1 MSQPR
6 VRVWG
11 EDTSPEVPSAHPG
24 GITPPSLSQAS
35 ASATGPFPPPHRLS
49 PPLQR
54 KTVPTSGISTQARA
68 QRSLNSP
75 LRKVS
80 PGRQAGR
87 AGRSD
92 CGHTAGHTAEA
103 GNHLAQKPAF
113 PAPGEKSPATLGVS
127 QPPATGLGQPN
138 KRSPSLGQ
146 FSGWRVRVCGELIPS
161 HAIDHTPRIRRAG
174 GGRQRI
180 RVQEPRAHVPW
191 GLLGAM
197 ELACTPV
204 MGTEPHLHVYE
215 RRHTV
220 WAYTHASTH
229 LLS

>member
-24 GITPPSLSQAS
+24 GITPLSLSRAS
-35 ASATGPFPPPHRLS
+35 ASATGPFPSPHRLS

-80 PGRQAGR
+80 PGRQARR

-92 CGHTAGHTAEA
+92 CGHTAEA
-103 GNHLAQKPAF
+103 GNHLAQKPDF

-127 QPPATGLGQPN
+127 QPPSMGLGQWN
-138 KRSPSLGQ
+138 KGSPSLGRV
-146 FSGWRVRVCGELIPS
+146 SGWRVTVCRELIPS
-161 HAIDHTPRIRRAG
+161 HAIDHAQESGGQGAG
-174 GGRQRI
+174 GDASESRSPKHMCPG
-180 RVQEPRAHVPW
+180 VFQEPWSSHAPLCHGYRPTPAHVRTAAH
-191 GLLGAM
+191 G
-197 ELACTPV
+197 V
-204 MGTEPHLHVYE
+204 DV
-215 RRHTV
+215 HTYV
-220 WAYTHASTH
+220 HTHS
-229 LLS
+229 LW